1 MTRRPTRLGI
11 AINIKNFE
19 PNESKRKFEQG
30 RQEAL
35 KKEQEILDR
44 LKLLPGG
51 EQKAKE
57 TKRMIDLVR
66 NFIGY
71 REYPKYGMINRYFV
85 YKQAL
90 LKEAERLAQ
99 AGVIAG
105 KEDIYYLTYEELREV
120 VRTNE
125 QDEKII
131 TQRKDDYK
139 IYEKLTPPR
148 VLTSDG
154 EIITGQYKRENMPA
168 EAIVGLPVS
177 SGVIEGRARVIFN
190 IEDADL
196 EDGDILVTPY
206 TDPSW
211 TPLFV
216 SIKGLVT
223 EVGGLM
229 THGAVIAREYGLP
242 AIVGVEKATHRIK
255 DGQRI
260 RVHGTE
266 GYIEIL

>member
-1 MTRRPTRLGI
+1 M
-11 AINIKNFE
+11 K
-19 PNESKRKFEQG
+19 Q
-30 RQEAL
+30 
-35 KKEQEILDR
+35 
-44 LKLLPGG
+44 LPDG

-57 TKRMIDLVR
+57 TKRMIDLIR
-66 NFIGY
+66 NFSGF
-71 REYPKYGMINRYFV
+71 REYPKYGMVNRYFV

-90 LKEAERLAQ
+90 LKEAEQLVQ
-99 AGVIAG
+99 AGVIPE
-105 KEDIYYLTYEELREV
+105 KEDIYYITFEELREV
-120 VRTNE
+120 VSRCKLDY
-125 QDEKII
+125 QII
-131 TQRKDDYK
+131 SKRKEEYK
-139 IYEKLTPPR
+139 LYEKLTPPR

-154 EIITGQYKRENMPA
+154 EIIAGKYNRENLPT
-168 EAIVGLPVS
+168 EAIVGLAVS
-177 SGVIEGRARVIFN
+177 SGVIEGRARVILN
-190 IEDADL
+190 MEDADL
-196 EDGDILVTPY
+196 EDGDILVTLF

-216 SIKGLVT
+216 SVKGLVT

-242 AIVGVEKATHRIK
+242 AVVGVENATKLIK